1 MTTPTAVLNDA
12 AAKTTEIAE
21 KGAAPVKSLAGWVT
35 DNLDGLMV
43 GSLVAIGIVGLM
55 LLLRRLGVHM
65 LAGDPECQR
74 WRGIIGSVLAK
85 TKIAF
90 MVIAAIE
97 IVTSFAPV
105 PQKLEAIAHILFVVA
120 AAVQAAIWAREIVLG
135 VIRSRV
141 GEDPGASTLGN
152 AMGIIRVLVSVAA
165 FAIAAIVILDNLGV
179 NVTALVAGLGVG
191 GIAIGLAAQGIFS
204 DLFAGLS
211 IVFDK
216 PFRRGDVIRY
226 GGAQGSVGTVE
237 KIGMKTTRIR
247 SVSGEQLVI
256 ANTKLLEQELTNV
269 NESRVRRV
277 WLPFGVIY
285 QTHPDVI
292 ENLPTLLEEVV
303 KPMKTVRIV
312 RCCATAFGASSIDVE
327 LVYDD
332 RSTDADVLAKHK
344 SAIILGIMRLFG
356 REKIEFA
363 YPTQTTF
370 TAAPDG
376 TMIMPYPQVQ
386 PVAQV
391 EPPRKKGG

>member
-35 DNLDGLMV
+35 ANLDGLMV

-105 PQKLEAIAHILFVVA
+105 PQKLEAIAHTLFVVA

>member
-35 DNLDGLMV
+35 ANLDGLMV